1 MSHLFDS
8 FRIGHF
14 RGFTDV
20 ELTDCG
26 AVNLL
31 IGSNNSGKT
40 SILEALALYCRPL
53 DQRDWLDLLGRRES
67 AVGWFSNFE
76 DILWLFPQRVS
87 SETGL
92 DYLEIE
98 LRATGRQQYSSVLVT
113 AQKVSRIVPVEVQ
126 TSEDQYEIAGQEEEA
141 GICLEVTLSQADS
154 TQSRPA
160 EQLEFWPNAMYL
172 PSTSKASNLVPV
184 VTLTPFSHRPHPLQ
198 LKGLSTATQQGWKDD
213 VLSLLRRIDP
223 SILSLEILS
232 LDGRSP
238 ALFVDY
244 KGVGLAPLSTL
255 GDGLRRIISI
265 ALAIGNL
272 KNGLLLIDEI
282 ESAVHVSALETVFPW
297 LTAACKKNNVQ
308 LFATTHSLE
317 ALDALLGPEK
327 GNDMVL
333 YRLNRPDS
341 PERVQRLAPDLVR
354 RLRFDRG
361 LDVRLGR

>member
-20 ELTDCG
+20 ELADCG

-31 IGSNNSGKT
+31 IGANNSGKS
-40 SILEALALYCRPL
+40 SILEALALYARPF
-53 DQRDWLDLLGRRES
+53 DQREWMEVLKRRDARSGRGVQVAEL
-67 AVGWFSNFE
+67 
-76 DILWLFPQRVS
+76 LWLFKQHPQFRIELSATGDVPIRHWAAEAKKVERMAPADPGNSEVESGSLEPRTGVQIKVDVAPSSFANLPSSQTFRFWSTGFAMWES
-87 SETGL
+87 SEFS
-92 DYLEIE
+92 IE
-98 LRATGRQQYSSVLVT
+98 LHS
-113 AQKVSRIVPVEVQ
+113 
-126 TSEDQYEIAGQEEEA
+126 
-141 GICLEVTLSQADS
+141 
-154 TQSRPA
+154 
-160 EQLEFWPNAMYL
+160 
-172 PSTSKASNLVPV
+172 
-184 VTLTPFSHRPHPLQ
+184 LTPFSHRIDPLQ
-198 LKGLSTATQQGWKDD
+198 LKGLSEATQQGWKEDI
-213 VLSLLRRIDP
+213 LALLRQIDP
-223 SILSLEILS
+223 AIDDLEILTP
-232 LDGRSP
+232 DGQTP
-238 ALFVDY
+238 ALHVNY
-244 KGVGLAPLSTL
+244 KGLGLAPLSTL

-317 ALDALLGPEK
+317 ALDALLGPEL

-333 YRLNRPDS
+333 YRLNRPDR